1 MENNETQKYLLAIK
15 RGNNDYLPLEWNL
28 TQYYHNENLN
38 TLEGIDAFTKNVT
51 KQELLLDVI
60 RLNMIGLDERFVDFT
75 IIYPA
80 NDKFYELK
88 EGCIFKSDQDILDEN
103 AIISYIIA
111 NKNNKDVLNKIT
123 NLCKGKTSD
132 SKVEEFKYLVK
143 NLNLFIDANPEE
155 TIKALQKFKS
165 VKYENRR
172 SILIKLSKRVIIPEL
187 RKEYS

>member
-15 RGNNDYLPLEWNL
+15 RGNNDYLPLEWHL
-28 TQYYHNENLN
+28 TKYYQNENLN

-51 KQELLLDVI
+51 KKDLLLEVI
-60 RLNMIGLDERFVDFT
+60 RLNMISLDERFVDFA
-75 IIYPA
+75 IIYPV

-103 AIISYIIA
+103 TIISYIIA
-111 NKNNKDVLNKIT
+111 NKDNKNILNKIT

-132 SKVEEFKYLVK
+132 SKVEEFKYLIK
-143 NLNLFIDANPEE
+143 NLNLFIDTNPEE

-165 VKYENRR
+165 VKYANRR

-187 RKEYS
+187 KKEYS